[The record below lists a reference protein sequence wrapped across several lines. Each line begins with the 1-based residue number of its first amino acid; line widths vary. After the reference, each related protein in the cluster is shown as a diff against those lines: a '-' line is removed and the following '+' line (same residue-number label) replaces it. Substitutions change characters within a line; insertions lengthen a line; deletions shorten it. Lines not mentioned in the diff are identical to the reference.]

1 MLAVCIS
8 WLCILSRLAG
18 YALAGRRS
26 PLVQLQLLLGQNQ
39 QLSIPLL
46 DLDPQ
51 GRWFDPWC
59 GHDKICTAVGPLS
72 KALNPTLLLDGV
84 AENVFTGKLGV

>member
-1 MLAVCIS
+1 MVK
-8 WLCILSRLAG
+8 
-18 YALAGRRS
+18 
-26 PLVQLQLLLGQNQ
+26 V
-39 QLSIPLL
+39 L

-72 KALNPTLLLDGV
+72 KALNLNPIEPLWEQIDRMVREKCPSSQSNLCEVLQEAWG
-84 AENVFTGKLGV
+84 EMYLSLSYMSPIRGECLG